1 MAEQLYLS
9 YWLRGFTEQT
19 MLREFGRLLASFPFS
34 IVAPCARV
42 LRVYAFQFAEPALAE
57 HVVAPEAEV
66 GEILDAAR
74 EHHNPDSCFLLE
86 AHWDL
91 WQYDSGWRLKPSPV
105 TLACFG
111 PDFDNDLGD
120 HLRVEAGLDTHFL
133 PQEELLEGA
142 GKVQS
147 NIRGLLRLAHELD
160 QVLPVEKRRL
170 WSESGESFAE
180 RLQAALQ
187 RR

>member
-9 YWLRGFTEQT
+9 YWLRDFSGQT

-34 IVAPCARV
+34 TMAPCARV
-42 LRVYAFQFAEPALAE
+42 LRVYALRFAEPALAE
-57 HVVAPEAEV
+57 HIVALEAEV
-66 GEILDAAR
+66 SEIVDAAR
-74 EHHNPDSCFLLE
+74 GYRNSDLCYLLE

-120 HLRVEAGLDTHFL
+120 HLRVEPGLDTHFL
-133 PQEELLEGA
+133 PREDLPEGA
-142 GKVQS
+142 AKVQS

-160 QVLPVEKRRL
+160 QALPVEKRRL

-180 RLQAALQ
+180 RLQAALD

>member
-9 YWLRGFTEQT
+9 YWLRGFTEQR